1 MWITKVDKLKKIKLF
16 KKNNKFRKRLPK
28 NLLKQKNKKI
38 PQSVVFLNFG
48 GDDRIRTDDPL
59 LARQMLQPTEPHPQ
73 MPYDDNIFIFLCQ
86 EKISKKI
93 KYFEFDVSFVNF
105 IGRIFL
111 LYNLDVQIKN
121 AMQFK
126 LINLTLKIDF
136 IKS

>member
-59 LARQMLQPTEPHPQ
+59 LARQML
-73 MPYDDNIFIFLCQ
+73 
-86 EKISKKI
+86 
-93 KYFEFDVSFVNF
+93 
-105 IGRIFL
+105 
-111 LYNLDVQIKN
+111 
-121 AMQFK
+121 
-126 LINLTLKIDF
+126 
-136 IKS
+136 

>member
-1 MWITKVDKLKKIKLF
+1 
-16 KKNNKFRKRLPK
+16 
-28 NLLKQKNKKI
+28 
-38 PQSVVFLNFG
+38 
-48 GDDRIRTDDPL
+48 
-59 LARQMLQPTEPHPQ
+59 

-105 IGRIFL
+105 IGRFFL